1 MISLPSFMFKSRS
14 CHCASLREGVRG
26 NEVLTDL
33 SWQRQFLFL
42 GARGHNSD
50 SSCPFRDSTGD
61 SMGTRQQA
69 RRTDQTWLH
78 LITRKASQL
87 RWDMVGRT
95 PLLLQCLPSPPWQT
109 CTSRSYASCIH
120 VWKKTQPSQNGLKHR
135 PTHKKF
141 SVIFSAS
148 YGSLCWPI
156 KEKTLCTHNT
166 HIREPF
172 LTALWW
178 EIGIKNRHWKHLN
191 KKLSSISYWSQILH
205 WHILQGQMGGEK
217 KGQIFQHIFKTA
229 WPQRNDWQRNNHLSA
244 IFTQ

>member
-1 MISLPSFMFKSRS
+1 MQIIISVLIPGLGVWCKCVLFIMFCNILGRVLCLNQIFENKKVNGQMISLPSFMFKSRS

-87 RWDMVGRT
+87 RWDTVGRT
-95 PLLLQCLPSPPWQT
+95 PLLLQCLPSPPWHT

-120 VWKKTQPSQNGLKHR
+120 V
-135 PTHKKF
+135 
-141 SVIFSAS
+141 
-148 YGSLCWPI
+148 
-156 KEKTLCTHNT
+156 
-166 HIREPF
+166 
-172 LTALWW
+172 
-178 EIGIKNRHWKHLN
+178 
-191 KKLSSISYWSQILH
+191 
-205 WHILQGQMGGEK
+205 
-217 KGQIFQHIFKTA
+217 
-229 WPQRNDWQRNNHLSA
+229 
-244 IFTQ
+244 